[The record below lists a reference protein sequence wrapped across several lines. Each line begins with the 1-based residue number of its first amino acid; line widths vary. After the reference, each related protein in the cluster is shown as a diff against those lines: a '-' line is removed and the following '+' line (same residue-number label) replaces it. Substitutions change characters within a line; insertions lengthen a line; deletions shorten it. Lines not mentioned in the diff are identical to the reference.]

1 MTSTITNAIEREVRI
16 AARPETVFSFFTD
29 PAKIVQWLGRRA
41 EVDAHPGGLVRI
53 DYNGFDIMRGS
64 FVEITPHSR
73 VVFTWGWETLGD
85 GVQPGQSTVEVT
97 LTPDGDG
104 TILHLLHTGLGAEE
118 TASHGA
124 GWDFFL
130 AALAE
135 GASGAAAP
143 VRSPLSDGEELAS
156 RLNSLL
162 VELRWAIEGCSDAR
176 WSAVCPGAGWPVSAT
191 AAHAVAHTGLA
202 HFAKA
207 VVEGQ
212 RAPQADFTAERLAEL
227 NASSARENAGLSR
240 AQVLATLKTDG
251 PAAVELLK
259 TLTAADLAKTQSM
272 VFAGGAALS
281 ARQLIEGPL
290 VGDLAAHLTDIRAGA
305 G

>member
-16 AARPETVFSFFTD
+16 AARPETVFGFFTD

-41 EVDAHPGGLVRI
+41 EVEAHPGGLVRI
-53 DYNGFDIMRGS
+53 DYNGFDIMRGA

-97 LTPDGDG
+97 LTPDGDE
-104 TILHLLHTGLGAEE
+104 TVLHLLHTGLGAEE

-124 GWDFFL
+124 GWDYFL

-143 VRSPLSDGEELAS
+143 VRPPLAAGEELAS

-162 VELRWAIEGCSDAR
+162 VELRWAIEGCSDAG
-176 WSAVCPGAGWPVSAT
+176 WSAVCPGTGWPVSAT

-202 HFAKA
+202 QFAKA
-207 VVEGQ
+207 IASGQ
-212 RAPQADFTAERLAEL
+212 RAPQADFTGERLAEL
-227 NASSARENAGLSR
+227 NASSALENAGLSR
-240 AQVLATLKTDG
+240 EQVLATLKADG
-251 PAAVELLK
+251 PAAVEVVK
-259 TLTAADLAKTQSM
+259 AMSDADLTRTQSM

-281 ARQLIEGPL
+281 ARQLLEGPL
-290 VGDLAAHLTDIRAGA
+290 LSDLAGHVTDIRAAA